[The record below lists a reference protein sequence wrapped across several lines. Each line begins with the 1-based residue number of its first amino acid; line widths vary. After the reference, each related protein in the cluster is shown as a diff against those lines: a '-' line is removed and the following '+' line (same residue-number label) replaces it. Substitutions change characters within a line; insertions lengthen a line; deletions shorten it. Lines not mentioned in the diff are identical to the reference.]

1 MSSRLTDNLHPI
13 YRGAYSGLI
22 PQQSNERVLVYVES
36 DEDIAFWNYILS
48 PFGKKHNLDF
58 DIQNPNQN
66 GLEKGK
72 TAVLKFFP
80 NVGSH
85 LILCVDSDYD
95 YLRQSATETSRQLNE
110 NEFVF
115 QTYTYAIENYFC
127 YHESLDSLCV
137 DATKND
143 KKLIDT
149 SKLVKVYSELIYEL
163 FVWSIYLN
171 FNSDSEIFPL
181 SDFCDT
187 IKVLDE
193 ADVNEQ
199 FQTALEGVKT
209 RVAEKLN
216 LLQTEFADN
225 LQDLEQF
232 KESLT
237 ALGVN
242 PKNTYLFAR
251 GHTIKDNVVLMFLK
265 PICEVLKK
273 AKRDE
278 IREKAQTP
286 QEKGNQINKYNK
298 ECCYKIEDILN
309 NNKEF
314 KSCFLYSKTEEDL
327 VQFIE
332 NHHQN

>member
-72 TAVLKFFP
+72 TAVLKFYS

-127 YHESLDSLCV
+127 YHESLDNLCV
-137 DATKND
+137 QATKNNT
-143 KKLIDT
+143 KLINI
-149 SKLVKVYSELIYEL
+149 SKLIEMYSELIYEL

-171 FNSDSEIFPL
+171 FNSESSTFSI
-181 SDFCDT
+181 SDFCNT
-187 IKVLDE
+187 IEISGRGNIDQ
-193 ADVNEQ
+193 Q
-199 FQTALEGVKT
+199 FEGLLNKLKTKIQNRLTSIQELYPAENQQIQELKENLEV
-209 RVAEKLN
+209 
-216 LLQTEFADN
+216 
-225 LQDLEQF
+225 
-232 KESLT
+232 
-237 ALGVN
+237 LGVSTT
-242 PKNTYLFAR
+242 NTYLFAN
-251 GHTIKDNVVLMFLK
+251 GHTVRNSFLK
-265 PICEVLKK
+265 FLESICKVLVSQ
-273 AKRDE
+273 KRQE
-278 IREKAQTP
+278 IATNAQTS
-286 QEKGNQINKYNK
+286 EERNNQMGLYDNQ
-298 ECCYKIEDILN
+298 CYEVEDMLN

-314 KSCFLYSKTEEDL
+314 KSCFLYSKIEEDL

>member
-127 YHESLDSLCV
+127 YHESLDNLCV
-137 DATKND
+137 QATKNNT
-143 KKLIDT
+143 KLINI
-149 SKLVKVYSELIYEL
+149 SKLIEMYSELIYEL

-171 FNSDSEIFPL
+171 FNSESSTFSI
-181 SDFCDT
+181 SDFCNT
-187 IKVLDE
+187 IE
-193 ADVNEQ
+193 ISGRGNINQQ
-199 FQTALEGVKT
+199 FEGLLNNLKTKIQNKLTSIQELYPAENQQIQELKENLEV
-209 RVAEKLN
+209 
-216 LLQTEFADN
+216 
-225 LQDLEQF
+225 
-232 KESLT
+232 
-237 ALGVN
+237 LGVSTT
-242 PKNTYLFAR
+242 NTYLFAN
-251 GHTIKDNVVLMFLK
+251 GHTVKNSFLK
-265 PICEVLKK
+265 FLESICKVLVSQ
-273 AKRDE
+273 KRQE
-278 IREKAQTP
+278 IATNAQTS
-286 QEKGNQINKYNK
+286 EERNNQMGLYDNQ
-298 ECCYKIEDILN
+298 CYEVEDMLN

-314 KSCFLYSKTEEDL
+314 KSCFLYSKIEEDL